1 MDALIF
7 LVLGVVLATAVV
19 LVRRRFAE
27 FPGQQPDDY
36 SEGYPTFDL
45 QKNLN
50 GRMICEGVI
59 FGPLGRVTS
68 SFVADFDIRWD
79 GETAVMAERFRYN
92 DGAVQDREWRITLGE
107 NGLFTAV
114 ADDVP
119 GMGKGSVSGSAAQIR
134 YEIILPPESGGHRLQ
149 TVDWMYL
156 TPDGTIVNRS
166 QFRKYGIKVAEL
178 IATIRPKEKT

>member
-7 LVLGVVLATAVV
+7 LLIGVALATVAV
-19 LVRRRFAE
+19 LLRRRFAE
-27 FPGQQPDDY
+27 FPGQHPEDY
-36 SEGYPTFDL
+36 SEGFPAFDM
-45 QKNLN
+45 QQHLN
-50 GRMICEGVI
+50 GEMVCEGVI

-79 GETAVMAERFRYN
+79 GDTAVMAERFRYN
-92 DGAVQDREWRITLGE
+92 DGSVQDREWRISLQDNDAFIAT
-107 NGLFTAV
+107 

-119 GMGKGSVSGSAAQIR
+119 GGGKGSVAGSAAQIR
-134 YEIILPPESGGHRLQ
+134 YDITLPPESGGHRLR

-178 IATIRPKEKT
+178 IATIRPKEGQ